1 MSFFFFTYSLSI
13 KLIATIL
20 FVLKEQTENQQP
32 AQLSAGLLA
41 SDRWQRLQATQRWQ

>member
-1 MSFFFFTYSLSI
+1 MSSFFCTFINSLSI

-32 AQLSAGLLA
+32 AQLSAGLLTY
-41 SDRWQRLQATQRWQ
+41 DR